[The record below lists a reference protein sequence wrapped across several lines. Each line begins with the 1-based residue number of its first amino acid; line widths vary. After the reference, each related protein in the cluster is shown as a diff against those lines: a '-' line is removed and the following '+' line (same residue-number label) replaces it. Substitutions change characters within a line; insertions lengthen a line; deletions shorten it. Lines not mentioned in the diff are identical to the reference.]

1 MPLTYRATISNM
13 SPEFGST
20 CAIFPIDDE
29 TLRYVRLTG
38 RGEESAKLIEAYAKA
53 QGLFWTKGQ
62 PDPEF
67 TDTLSLDLGTVEPT
81 LSGPKRPQDKILL
94 KDIKPTFAK
103 NLAELRGAAK
113 SKGELK
119 GSVPVELDGQKFDL
133 KDGAVVIAAITSC
146 TNTSNPYV
154 MIAAGLVARNA
165 RKRGLSPK
173 PWVKTSLAPGSKVVT
188 QYLKSSEL
196 LADLEAL
203 KFNVVG
209 YGCTTCIGN
218 SGPLPDAVDAAIRE
232 GNLIAT
238 SVLSGNRNFEGRI
251 HPQVRGNYLASP
263 PLVVAY
269 ALAGRMDM
277 DIQNEPLGQDPS
289 GKDVFLKDI
298 WPSPTEVAEMVQKHV
313 TSAMFTEEY
322 ASVFEGDERWKE
334 MPVPKG
340 NRFAWDPK
348 STYVRLPTFFE
359 NMPKEPAPLKDI
371 HAARALLVLGDS
383 VTTDHISPAGSIPKD
398 GAAAK
403 YLNDNGVA
411 QRDFNSFGARRGN
424 HEVMMRGTFGNVRL
438 KNLLAPG
445 TEGSFSRHLPSGT
458 QGSVYDV
465 SMKYQGEGTP
475 LVVLAGKEYGSGSSR
490 DWAAKGTWMLGIQAV
505 IADSYERI
513 HRSNLIGMGVLPL
526 QYAEGVTRE
535 SLGLSGEETF
545 EITGVTTL
553 KPGKTVQVVAKS
565 ADGKETK
572 FDALARIDTSMEL
585 DYYRHGGILQYVLR
599 QLLAG

>member
-1 MPLTYRATISNM
+1 NM

-371 HAARALLVLGDS
+371 HAARA
-383 VTTDHISPAGSIPKD
+383 T
-398 GAAAK
+398 
-403 YLNDNGVA
+403 
-411 QRDFNSFGARRGN
+411 RARRLRHHG
-424 HEVMMRGTFGNVRL
+424 
-438 KNLLAPG
+438 P
-445 TEGSFSRHLPSGT
+445 HLPRRQHS
-458 QGSVYDV
+458 Q
-465 SMKYQGEGTP
+465 
-475 LVVLAGKEYGSGSSR
+475 R
-490 DWAAKGTWMLGIQAV
+490 
-505 IADSYERI
+505 R
-513 HRSNLIGMGVLPL
+513 RR
-526 QYAEGVTRE
+526 RE
-535 SLGLSGEETF
+535 IPE
-545 EITGVTTL
+545 
-553 KPGKTVQVVAKS
+553 
-565 ADGKETK
+565 
-572 FDALARIDTSMEL
+572 
-585 DYYRHGGILQYVLR
+585 
-599 QLLAG
+599 